1 MGEVLFVGA
10 WGSRKGR
17 MGIVR
22 RLSMITGW
30 LRDGLLTHGK
40 QEVAEAVC
48 GGSMGGDLATD
59 HGS

>member
-22 RLSMITGW
+22 RLSMITGC
-30 LRDGLLTHGK
+30 LRDGLPARGK

-48 GGSMGGDLATD
+48 GGCMGRDLARGD
-59 HGS
+59 GS

>member
-1 MGEVLFVGA
+1 
-10 WGSRKGR
+10 

-22 RLSMITGW
+22 RLSMITGC
-30 LRDGLLTHGK
+30 LQDGLPVRGK

-48 GGSMGGDLATD
+48 GGCMGRDPATD

>member
-1 MGEVLFVGA
+1 
-10 WGSRKGR
+10 

-30 LRDGLLTHGK
+30 LRDGLPAPGK

-48 GGSMGGDLATD
+48 GGCMDRDLARG